1 MTIDIAAVSHVGRVR
16 KNNEDA
22 YLISRLNGEEPLVNA
37 PLRHSH
43 ALADGLLAA
52 VADGMGGAAAGEIA
66 SREGLACIA
75 MYLFGHWARF
85 PGAQDSEA
93 DLVKAL
99 RGAILE
105 ASDAVIRYSYEDR
118 ASRGMGSTLTAGVLW
133 KRHAYLAQ
141 VGDSRAYL
149 FRNRTL
155 TQVTEDQTLV
165 NSMVAAGTLTPEE
178 ARTHPQRNMITQ
190 ALGAPRPLVTAISRL
205 TLARGDRLLLCSDG
219 LHGEVTDAEIA
230 AECAGNRESRAIV
243 EGLLG
248 KALVHGAKDNVT
260 LVLIHLDE
268 PGLPEPSG
276 GGRIELIPLPEG
288 GEAPPKGLL
297 SRIGRMLVGRS

>member
-37 PLRHSH
+37 PLRNSH

-85 PGAQDSEA
+85 PGAQDSES
-93 DLVKAL
+93 DLLKAL

-105 ASDAVIRYSYEDR
+105 ASDAVIRYAYEDR
-118 ASRGMGSTLTAGVLW
+118 ASRGMGSTLTAAVLW
-133 KRHAYLAQ
+133 RRFAYFAQ

-165 NSMVAAGTLTPEE
+165 NSMVAAGTLTAEE

-230 AECAGNRESRAIV
+230 AECAKYGESRAVV
-243 EGLLG
+243 EALLG
-248 KALVHGAKDNVT
+248 KALAHGAKDNVT
-260 LVLIHLDE
+260 LVMLDLDE
-268 PGLPEPSG
+268 PSLPEPAGS
-276 GGRIELIPLPEG
+276 GRIELIPLPEG
-288 GEAPPKGLL
+288 YEAPPKGFL